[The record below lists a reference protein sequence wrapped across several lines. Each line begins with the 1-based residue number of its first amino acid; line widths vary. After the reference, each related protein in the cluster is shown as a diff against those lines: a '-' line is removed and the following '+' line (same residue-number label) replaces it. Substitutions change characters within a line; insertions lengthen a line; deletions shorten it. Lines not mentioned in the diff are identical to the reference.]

1 MQWLVVAAG
10 GALGAMARFGI
21 NSLMFPLLG
30 NRFPLGTLLVN
41 VAGSVLMGVFY
52 VLIIER
58 GILPAALR
66 DLLMVGFIG
75 AFTTFSAF
83 SLDTLA
89 LWQNGHLAL
98 AGTYVFLS
106 IVLCLAG
113 TLVAIVLALH
123 EVLLGQ

>member
-10 GALGAMARFGI
+10 GALGAMARFGV
-21 NSLMFPLLG
+21 NLLVFPLLG

-98 AGTYVFLS
+98 AGAYVFLS
-106 IVLCLAG
+106 LVLCLSG
-113 TLVAIVLALH
+113 TLVAIVLTR
-123 EVLLGQ
+123 LL

>member
-113 TLVAIVLALH
+113 TLVAIELTR
-123 EVLLGQ
+123 LL

>member
-10 GALGAMARFGI
+10 GALGAMARFGV
-21 NSLMFPLLG
+21 NLLVFPLLG

-113 TLVAIVLALH
+113 TLVAIVLTR
-123 EVLLGQ
+123 LL

>member
-1 MQWLVVAAG
+1 MQWLAVAAG
-10 GALGAMARFGI
+10 GALGAMARFGV
-21 NSLMFPLLG
+21 NSLVFPLLG

-41 VAGSVLMGVFY
+41 VAGSVLMGIFY

-58 GILPAALR
+58 GLLPTALR

-83 SLDTLA
+83 SLDALA

-98 AGTYVFLS
+98 AGAYVVLS
-106 IVLCLAG
+106 LALCLAG
-113 TLVAIVLALH
+113 TLAAIVLTR
-123 EVLLGQ
+123 LL

>member
-1 MQWLVVAAG
+1 MQWLAVAAG
-10 GALGAMARFGI
+10 GALGAMARFGL
-21 NSLMFPLLG
+21 NSLVFPVLG

-41 VAGSVLMGVFY
+41 VTGSILMGILY

-83 SLDTLA
+83 SLDALA

-98 AGTYVFLS
+98 AGAYVALS
-106 IVLCLAG
+106 LALCLTG
-113 TLVAIVLALH
+113 TLVAVVLTR
-123 EVLLGQ
+123 LL

>member
-21 NSLMFPLLG
+21 NSLVFPLLG
-30 NRFPLGTLLVN
+30 SRFPLATLLIN

-58 GILPAALR
+58 GILPATLR

-98 AGTYVFLS
+98 AGAYVVLS
-106 IVLCLAG
+106 LVLCLAG
-113 TLVAIVLALH
+113 TLVAIVLTR
-123 EVLLGQ
+123 LL